1 MNESYNEFLSTWESQ
16 QNALI
21 EMREQ
26 RFSFMMDVIENSHSK
41 VDSILDVGCGP
52 GSFTI
57 RLAEKFPQA
66 RIYSID
72 YDPVLLRIAKNNV
85 SKYASRV
92 RILEYDLKGNEWLH
106 ALDDE
111 KFDAIVSTTALHWIP
126 KSNLKSLYENF
137 YNILKSGGIFMDG
150 DHFRSNNDSEYI
162 QNLYSKIRDKIS
174 GDNLSREEAMNWDQW
189 WKYIADKGVFSEEL
203 MERSRRYTS
212 GSHDQKITLEDHID
226 ILNRCGFDSVG
237 IIWQYLDNRVL
248 FSRK

>member
-26 RFSFMMDVIENSHSK
+26 RFSFMMNVIENSHSK

-57 RLAEKFPQA
+57 RLAERFPHA
-66 RIYSID
+66 RIHSID

-85 SKYASRV
+85 SKYGSRV

-126 KSNLKSLYENF
+126 KPNLKSLYKNF
-137 YNILKSGGIFMDG
+137 YTILKSGGIFMDG
-150 DHFRSNNDSEYI
+150 DHFRSNNRKPCYRPHE
-162 QNLYSKIRDKIS
+162 IS
-174 GDNLSREEAMNWDQW
+174 QAACRTILGKRI
-189 WKYIADKGVFSEEL
+189 WKS
-203 MERSRRYTS
+203 
-212 GSHDQKITLEDHID
+212 
-226 ILNRCGFDSVG
+226 
-237 IIWQYLDNRVL
+237 
-248 FSRK
+248 

>member
-26 RFSFMMDVIENSHSK
+26 RFSFMMNVIENSHSK
-41 VDSILDVGCGP
+41 VDNILDVGCGP

-57 RLAEKFPQA
+57 RLAERFPQA

-85 SKYASRV
+85 SKYGSRV

-106 ALDDE
+106 AIDDE

-174 GDNLSREEAMNWDQW
+174 GDNLSREEAMNWEQW
-189 WKYIADKGVFSEEL
+189 WKYIADRGVFSEEL

-212 GSHDQKITLEDHID
+212 GSHDQNITLEEHID

>member
-26 RFSFMMDVIENSHSK
+26 RFSFMMNVIENSHSK
-41 VDSILDVGCGP
+41 VDNILDVGCGP

-57 RLAEKFPQA
+57 RLAERFPQA

-85 SKYASRV
+85 SKYGSRV

-106 ALDDE
+106 AIDDE

-126 KSNLKSLYENF
+126 KPNLKSLYKNF
-137 YNILKSGGIFMDG
+137 YTILKSGGIFMDG

-162 QNLYSKIRDKIS
+162 QNLYSKI
-174 GDNLSREEAMNWDQW
+174 
-189 WKYIADKGVFSEEL
+189 
-203 MERSRRYTS
+203 
-212 GSHDQKITLEDHID
+212 
-226 ILNRCGFDSVG
+226 
-237 IIWQYLDNRVL
+237 
-248 FSRK
+248 